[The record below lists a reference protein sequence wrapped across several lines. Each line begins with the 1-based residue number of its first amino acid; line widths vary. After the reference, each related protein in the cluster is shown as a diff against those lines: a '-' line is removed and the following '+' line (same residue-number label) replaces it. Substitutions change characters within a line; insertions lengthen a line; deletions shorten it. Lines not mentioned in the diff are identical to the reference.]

1 MTKRVEVVKDVPDA
15 KVAQVKAEFEAAGA
29 TVTTTR
35 QPDGLWTVTA
45 TFDDDPIQVAKT
57 KFATKAA
64 RTKPKTKT
72 KKKAPK
78 T

>member
-29 TVTTTR
+29 TVTTTK

-45 TFDDDPIQVAKT
+45 TFDDDTKQAIKT
-57 KFATKAA
+57 KSTTKAP
-64 RTKPKTKT
+64 RTKARSKA
-72 KKKAPK
+72 KKAPK
-78 T
+78 V